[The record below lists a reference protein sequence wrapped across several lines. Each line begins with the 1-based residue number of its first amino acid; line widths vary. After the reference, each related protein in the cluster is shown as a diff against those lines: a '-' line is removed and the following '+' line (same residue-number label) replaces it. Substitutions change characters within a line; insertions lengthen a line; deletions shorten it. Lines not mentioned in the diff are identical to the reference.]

1 LLLSERVRVE
11 IFIPDLPDPS
21 YSRLL
26 EELETEL
33 SYAFGGCTPISASG
47 HFRSDS
53 GQILPDKIA
62 ILFTDV
68 DLDINRDRLRI
79 GQYIDRITEAIEEAL
94 PHEESILVAVHPIY
108 HAEGR

>member
-1 LLLSERVRVE
+1 MLLSERVRVE

-33 SYAFGGCTPISASG
+33 SYTFGGCTVLSASG
-47 HFRSDS
+47 HFRSDT
-53 GQILPDKIA
+53 GLIFPDKIT

-68 DLDINRDRLRI
+68 ALDINRDRLRI
-79 GQYIDRITEAIEEAL
+79 GQYVDRVTEAIKEAL
-94 PHEESILVAVHPIY
+94 RSEESILIAVHAIY
-108 HAEGR
+108 HAE

>member
-1 LLLSERVRVE
+1 MLLSERVRVE

-33 SYAFGGCTPISASG
+33 SYAFGGCTVLSASG
-47 HFRSDS
+47 HFRSDT
-53 GQILPDKIA
+53 GLILPDKIT

-68 DLDINRDRLRI
+68 ALDINRDRLRI
-79 GQYIDRITEAIEEAL
+79 GQYVDRVTDAIKEAL
-94 PHEESILVAVHPIY
+94 PSEELILIAVHAIY
-108 HAEGR
+108 HAE

>member
-26 EELETEL
+26 EELEVEL
-33 SYAFGGCTPISASG
+33 SYAFGGCTVLSAAG

-53 GQILPDKIA
+53 GLIFPDHIN
-62 ILFTDV
+62 ILFTDIA
-68 DLDINRDRLRI
+68 LDINRDRLRI
-79 GQYIDRITEAIEEAL
+79 GQYVERLVDASEQAL
-94 PHEESILVAVHPIY
+94 AEEESILVAVHAIF
-108 HAEGR
+108 HAER